1 MSLKSAMK
9 RASFQTFKTRVKRCT
24 QLTILH
30 PLLTYSLVALWLTWP
45 VVLHP
50 FDQIIGGIPDSYQY
64 SWYLGWFWHAVTHGQ
79 SPLYSSE
86 MNWPQG
92 FGFMY
97 NTSIIALSVLF
108 GWLVPLT
115 SPVFVYNLVF
125 FINIVLI
132 GWLGN
137 ILLRNLGV
145 TPSLSRFGGVMFCLM
160 PYLTTQNIGHI
171 SITFI
176 PPLFGILIL
185 IVRSIKVHRQNQFW
199 YGISIGILFAI
210 EFYTSIEVTMTFL
223 LAITIFLGVLAVQKA
238 GRQLLLSWLSRL
250 PKHFW
255 FALVITTSIL
265 TLPGI
270 VDFFLSGGL
279 AVAKTKFHPGSDN
292 WYVADLLSPFYPT
305 RLFAVQSDV
314 TNTITSHFTGNLE
327 ENGSYIGLVMFAI
340 VIFFRNTWRDVLS
353 RSLLYS
359 GLTLFVLSLGVA
371 LHVNG
376 YTLPV
381 PLPWS
386 IFAHIPFL
394 NCALPVRLALYVD
407 ACLIL
412 WTTLSLQKYLQRPH
426 NAPRRRLWRV
436 RVFSLL
442 AILMWLPVFPYPH
455 AAAHTVPSEMVNK
468 IGSKPVFWITPNFG
482 YEMQSL
488 ASTGYQINA
497 YNLYG
502 FAPHRSLGSVARTPL
517 AVHFFPLNESVQYW
531 SNQLDVIENAIRP
544 SYILLAPFNQR
555 GVSMPA
561 TLWIAL
567 KQRLGKPELQSNGY
581 VLWHIK

>member
-9 RASFQTFKTRVKRCT
+9 QSRTQAFKNQVKRCIH
-24 QLTILH
+24 LTILH
-30 PLLTYSLVALWLTWP
+30 PLVTYSLVAVWLTWP
-45 VVLHP
+45 VILHP

-64 SWYLGWFWHAVTHGQ
+64 SWYLGWFWHAITHGQ
-79 SPLYSSE
+79 SPLYSTE
-86 MNWPQG
+86 LNWPLG

-97 NTSIIALSVLF
+97 NTSIIALSVLI

-137 ILLRNLGV
+137 LLLRYLGV
-145 TPSLSRFGGVMFCLM
+145 TRGLSRFGGVMFCLM

-176 PPLFGILIL
+176 PPLFGMLIL
-185 IVRSIKVHRQNQFW
+185 IIRSIKVHRQNKLW
-199 YGISIGILFAI
+199 YCISMGILLAF

-223 LAITIFLGVLAVQKA
+223 LAITIFLGYLAVQKE
-238 GRQLLLSWLSRL
+238 GRKLLFNWLSEL

-255 FALVITTSIL
+255 FGLVITTFIF
-265 TLPGI
+265 TLPGVI
-270 VDFFLSGGL
+270 EFFLSGGL
-279 AVAKTKFHPGSDN
+279 TVAKTKFHPGSDN

-305 RLFAVQSDV
+305 RLFAIQSDV
-314 TNTITSHFTGNLE
+314 TNTITSQFTGNLE

-340 VIFFRNTWRDVLS
+340 VILFRKAWRGVLS

-359 GLTLFVLSLGVA
+359 ALTLFILSLGVA

-376 YTLPV
+376 FTLPV
-381 PLPWS
+381 PLPWF
-386 IFAHIPFL
+386 IFAHVPFL
-394 NCALPVRLALYVD
+394 NSALPVRLALYVD
-407 ACLIL
+407 ACLII
-412 WTTLSLQKYLQRPH
+412 WTTLSLQNYLQRSH
-426 NAPRRRLWRV
+426 NSPKRRLWTV
-436 RVFSLL
+436 RIVSVL

-455 AAAHTVPSEMVNK
+455 AAAYNIPSEMVNK
-468 IGSKPVFWITPNFG
+468 IGTKPVFWITPNFG

-502 FAPHRSLGSVARTPL
+502 FAPHRSLGSVAQVPL
-517 AVHFFPLNESVQYW
+517 AKHFFPLNESVQYW
-531 SNQLDVIENAIRP
+531 SSQIDVIESTIHP

-555 GVSMPA
+555 GVLMPA

-567 KQRLGKPELQSNGY
+567 NKRLGKPELQSQGY
-581 VLWHIK
+581 VLWYIK